1 MPDCSD
7 GKPRG
12 TASSRG
18 SIFTVLVSVLTLNV
32 SVSVLIL
39 CLQTRDSSN
48 SRYLLK
54 SASDVLTHQKPSWQS
69 TWQWSI
75 LRTLTQMNTQP
86 FIPSHNSTVCNTLC
100 NNFQLCLRDITA
112 LAAEPI
118 EQRRQLPAHF
128 LVLMG
133 KLYWLPYHFLLLH
146 NGKNAFAVHRNKP
159 NLLSLDTFCDQENSS
174 KCICGSTRELTA
186 LPRSPS
192 WI

>member
-54 SASDVLTHQKPSWQS
+54 SASNVLTHQKPSWQS

-146 NGKNAFAVHRNKP
+146 NGK
-159 NLLSLDTFCDQENSS
+159 
-174 KCICGSTRELTA
+174 KCICSAQKQAKSVVTGYILR
-186 LPRSPS
+186 PRKFIKMHLRLHSGAYSAPQ
-192 WI
+192 IP